1 MFLLDEAMSKQ
12 LYYKQSV
19 IGLKMNDD
27 EINRVEDSGEV
38 CFGMNVNGPLES
50 FQKNL
55 IGFYEQNW
63 TVVWNQEKILRNK
76 DK

>member
-12 LYYKQSV
+12 LYFSVIQNQTVTSQTKQTA

-50 FQKNL
+50 F
-55 IGFYEQNW
+55 
-63 TVVWNQEKILRNK
+63 
-76 DK
+76 